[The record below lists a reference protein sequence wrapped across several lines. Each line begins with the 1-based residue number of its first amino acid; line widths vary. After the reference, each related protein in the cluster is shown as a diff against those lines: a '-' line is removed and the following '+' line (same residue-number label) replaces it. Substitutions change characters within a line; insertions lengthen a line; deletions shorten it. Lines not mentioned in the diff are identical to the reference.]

1 MRGVNFPSPAN
12 VIYANL
18 ITLNS
23 AQLTDR
29 VICLLLQF
37 QLMQLNV
44 AGTALMHPPRIFAL
58 SVLQP

>member
-37 QLMQLNV
+37 QLTQLNAV
-44 AGTALMHPPRIFAL
+44 GPRR
-58 SVLQP
+58 